1 MATAKKTHTPLG
13 LKQDRA
19 KVNAS
24 QPYEIAYVAKK
35 TGASKTAVKAASKA
49 VGPSRK
55 AIEKASKK

>member
-1 MATAKKTHTPLG
+1 LATAKKHTPLG
-13 LKQDRA
+13 LKQDRG

-24 QPYEIAYVAKK
+24 QPYEVAYVAKM
-35 TGASKTAVKAASKA
+35 TGAPKVAVKAASKA

>member
-1 MATAKKTHTPLG
+1 MATAKKHTPLG

-24 QPYEIAYVAKK
+24 QPYEVAYVAKK
-35 TGASKTAVKAASKA
+35 TGATTAAVKAASKA

-55 AIEKASKK
+55 AIVKALKK